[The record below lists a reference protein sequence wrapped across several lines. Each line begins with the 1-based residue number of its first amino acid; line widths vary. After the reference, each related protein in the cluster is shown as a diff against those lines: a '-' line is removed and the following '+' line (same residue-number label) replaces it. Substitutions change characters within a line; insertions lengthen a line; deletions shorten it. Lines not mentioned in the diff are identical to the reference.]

1 MKLKKCSE
9 NPIFR
14 PNPANDWES
23 RCVLNPAVIYDDE
36 RNKFVMLYRAAGDD
50 EAHIIQL
57 GLAES
62 DDGIHFTRVSD
73 EPAMK
78 ADPLHPDGGSLEDPR
93 MVKLDGRYFITYAA
107 EATPPG
113 RYWIVDEM
121 KRFRKENWPKDLHT
135 LPALIRDFTSVSYLA
150 YTDDFKTFKRLG
162 RITDSRYDDRDVVIF
177 PERINGQYVRI
188 SRPKR
193 DGKTP
198 SIWITYSDDLM
209 EWGMP
214 TKFIEPKEYWEQA
227 RMGASCPPIRTKDG
241 WLLVYHGV
249 DAVDEIYRVGF
260 ALLDLEHPE
269 KVLARTKNFVMEPD
283 CDFETQG
290 IYNGCVFPTGIVEKD
305 GLFYIYYG
313 CADTYIGL
321 ATIPVDEVLA
331 EMKKEENL
339 IK

>member
-1 MKLKKCSE
+1 MKLRKCSA
-9 NPIFR
+9 NPILK

-50 EAHIIQL
+50 EAHVIQL

-62 DDGIHFTRVSD
+62 DDGINFTRLYD
-73 EPAMK
+73 EPVMK
-78 ADPLHPDGGSLEDPR
+78 ADPDHPDGGALEDPR
-93 MVKLDGRYFITYAA
+93 MVKLDGRYYITYAA
-107 EATPPG
+107 EAYSPG
-113 RYWIVDEM
+113 RYWCSEA
-121 KRFRKENWPKDLHT
+121 RTYRANNWPKNLET
-135 LPALIRDFTSVSYLA
+135 LPTLVRDFTSVTYLA
-150 YTDDFKTFKRLG
+150 FTDDFKTYKRLG

-177 PERINGQYVRI
+177 PERIRGQYVRI

-209 EWGMP
+209 EWGLP
-214 TKFIEPKEYWEQA
+214 TKIIEPKEDWEMEK
-227 RMGASCPPIRTKDG
+227 MGASCPPIKTKDG

-249 DAVDEIYRVGF
+249 DAKDKVYRVGF

-269 KVLARTKNFVMEPD
+269 KVLARTKSFVMEPEYD
-283 CDFETQG
+283 YETNG

-313 CADTYIGL
+313 CADSYVGL
-321 ATIPVDEVLA
+321 ATIEVEEVLK
-331 EMKKEENL
+331 EMQRPENRVE
-339 IK
+339 